1 MDAKEVIAFLGE
13 DWDKVNQAIRDSL
26 RSEIPLLN
34 TTNENLL
41 ANGGKK
47 LRPMLSLLIG
57 RACGSMDNDS
67 TVKFAAAAE
76 LLHNATLF
84 HDDVADASSERRGS
98 PTVAAL
104 MGGRASVLLGD
115 YWLVKAMDL
124 ILASREYGVRAIHI
138 FAKTLSDLA
147 RGEMLQLEKAIRC
160 DTTEEDYYRI
170 IYSKTA
176 SLFEASCVSAA
187 ISAGAPEALVEA
199 ARIYAVRLG
208 TAFQVKDDIMDYSG
222 DAGIGKP
229 TGVDLQEQKITLP
242 LLGALSS
249 VSREEA
255 DAIRMKVRDIHLQAG
270 ACEEVRSFV
279 FAHDGIGYA
288 VRRLEELVSE
298 AKAALSPFPQGRAKD
313 ILMGLADYTAY
324 RKK

>member
-1 MDAKEVIAFLGE
+1 MDAKEVISFLGE
-13 DWDKVNQAIRDSL
+13 DWDRVNQAIRDSL
-26 RSEIPLLN
+26 KSEIPLLN

-47 LRPMLSLLIG
+47 LRPMLALLTA
-57 RACGSMDNDS
+57 RACGCTDS
-67 TVKFAAAAE
+67 DSSVKFAAAAE
-76 LLHNATLF
+76 LLHNATLL
-84 HDDVADASSERRGS
+84 HDDVADASPERRGS

-124 ILASREYGVRAIHI
+124 ILASKKYGVRAIHI

-147 RGEMLQLEKAIRC
+147 RGEMLQLEKAVKC
-160 DTTEEDYYRI
+160 DTTEEDYYKI

-187 ISAGAPEALVEA
+187 ISADAPEQLVEA
-199 ARIYAVRLG
+199 ARTYAVKLG

-242 LLGALSS
+242 LLGALQA
-249 VSREEA
+249 VSQAEA
-255 DAIRMKVRDIHLQAG
+255 ETIRTKVREIASDPD
-270 ACEEVRSFV
+270 ACGEVRDFV
-279 FAHDGIGYA
+279 FSHGGVEYA
-288 VRRLEELVSE
+288 VTRLEELVAE
-298 AKAALSPFPQGRAKD
+298 AKAALEPFPQGRARD
-313 ILMGLADYTAY
+313 ILTELADYTAY

>member
-1 MDAKEVIAFLGE
+1 MDAKAVIDFLGE

-26 RSEIPLLN
+26 KSEIQLLN

-47 LRPMLSLLIG
+47 LRPMLALLIG
-57 RACGSMDNDS
+57 RACSGGRNDS

-76 LLHNATLF
+76 LLHNATLL

-124 ILASREYGVRAIHI
+124 ILASEKYGVQAIHI

-147 RGEMLQLEKAIRC
+147 SGEMLQLEKAIKC
-160 DTTEEDYYRI
+160 DTTEDDYYKI

-187 ISAGAPEALVEA
+187 ISAGASEALVEA
-199 ARIYAVRLG
+199 ARSYAVKLG

-229 TGVDLQEQKITLP
+229 TGVDLEEQKITLP
-242 LLGALSS
+242 LLGALKSAPQA
-249 VSREEA
+249 EA
-255 DAIRMKVRDIHLQAG
+255 DAIRAKVRDIHSVEG
-270 ACEEVRSFV
+270 ACGEVRAFV
-279 FAHDGIGYA
+279 FSHGGVEYA
-288 VRRLEELVSE
+288 VRRLEELVAEAKEALASFPQSE
-298 AKAALSPFPQGRAKD
+298 ARD
-313 ILMGLADYTAY
+313 ILMELADYTAY